1 MVNFINALKKKKN
14 AINCKKNGRI
24 EQKYTS
30 NLTHT
35 NDTSAHQ
42 FTNIGSNLRVL

>member
-1 MVNFINALKKKKN
+1 MVNFINVLKKKN
-14 AINCKKNGRI
+14 ATNYKKNGRI
-24 EQKYTS
+24 QQKYNL

-42 FTNIGSNLRVL
+42 FTNIGSNCRVL